1 MDQATTVPQSWTR
14 LLKQG
19 KLEKTKL
26 CVAFA

>member
-1 MDQATTVPQSWTR
+1 MDQATTVPQSWAR
-14 LLKQG
+14 LLKQR